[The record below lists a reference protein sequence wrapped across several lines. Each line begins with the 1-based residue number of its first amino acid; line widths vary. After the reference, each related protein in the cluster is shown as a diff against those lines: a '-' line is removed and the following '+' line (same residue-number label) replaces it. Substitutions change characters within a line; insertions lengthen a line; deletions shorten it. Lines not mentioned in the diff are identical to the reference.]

1 MTKPSTL
8 LLLAVA
14 LLAGC
19 SSTPKAPTPEQLA
32 QIEAANL
39 RTDADMS
46 LVLDKLASLNPQ
58 PIETLD
64 VATARVQPTLAD
76 AAKAV
81 LADQGVA
88 GDAAGVQ
95 AYDRSVPG
103 AAGQIPATVYTP
115 DGGGFKPVILYFHGG
130 GWVLADRKV
139 YDSSARA
146 LAKVADAVVVS
157 IDYRRAPEDR
167 FPAAADDGVAVYRW
181 LTHYARAV
189 GGDPKH
195 LALAGES
202 AGGNLALATAIAA
215 HEQGLAA
222 PKHVLA
228 IYPVTQTGSD
238 TESYTKY
245 AHAKP
250 LNAAMMPWFFN
261 QLLSDPGQKQDP
273 RLDVLHANLQG
284 LPPVTL
290 INAEVDPLRDDGAL
304 METAL
309 KTAGVN
315 VERRVYSGV
324 THEFFGLGNLVQK
337 SAQAQAYAGE
347 RLTADLH
354 RAISDTPDTPAP

>member
-1 MTKPSTL
+1 MSK
-8 LLLAVA
+8 A
-14 LLAGC
+14 LLVLLSLALAAC
-19 SSTPKAPTPEQLA
+19 SSTPKPPDPEQLA

-39 RTDADMS
+39 RTDADMAQ
-46 LVLDKLASLNPQ
+46 VLAKLASLNPQ
-58 PIETLD
+58 PIENLD
-64 VATARVQPTLAD
+64 VDTARLQPTLAD
-76 AAKAV
+76 AAKA
-81 LADQGVA
+81 LMADQGRDSDPAVL
-88 GDAAGVQ
+88 VPEVS
-95 AYDRSVPG
+95 AYDRTVPG

-115 DGGGFKPVILYFHGG
+115 PGDNYKPVILYFHGG

-146 LAKVADAVVVS
+146 LAKLADAVVVS

-181 LTHYARAV
+181 LTHYAKAV
-189 GGDPKH
+189 GGDPQH

-222 PKHVLA
+222 PKQVLA

-238 TESYTKY
+238 TESYGKY

-261 QLLSDPGQKQDP
+261 QLLADPAQKQDP

-284 LPPVTL
+284 LAPVTL

-309 KTAGVN
+309 KAAGVS

-324 THEFFGLGNLVQK
+324 THEFFGLGPLVQQA
-337 SAQAQAYAGE
+337 AQAQAYAGE
-347 RLTADLH
+347 RLKADLH
-354 RAISDTPDTPAP
+354 R

>member
-1 MTKPSTL
+1 MTKPFPL

-14 LLAGC
+14 LLAAC
-19 SSTPKAPTPEQLA
+19 SSAPKAPTPEQLA

-46 LVLDKLASLNPQ
+46 LVLNKLASLNPQ

-64 VATARVQPTLAD
+64 VATARAQPTLAD

-81 LADQGVA
+81 LVDQGA
-88 GDAAGVQ
+88 SGDIAGVQ
-95 AYDRSVPG
+95 AYDRNVPG
-103 AAGQIPATVYTP
+103 AAGQIPATVYTA
-115 DGGGFKPVILYFHGG
+115 DGGGAKPVILYFHGG

-157 IDYRRAPEDR
+157 IDYRRAPENR

-189 GGDPKH
+189 GGDPMH

-238 TESYTKY
+238 TEAYTKY
-245 AHAKP
+245 ANAKP

-261 QLLSDPGQKQDP
+261 QLLSDPAQKQDP

-309 KTAGVN
+309 KAAGVN

-347 RLTADLH
+347 RLSADLH

>member
-1 MTKPSTL
+1 MSKTL
-8 LLLAVA
+8 LA
-14 LLAGC
+14 LLTLALAAC
-19 SSTPKAPTPEQLA
+19 SSTPPPPTPEQLA

-39 RTDADMS
+39 HTDADMAQ
-46 LVLDKLASLNPQ
+46 VLDKLASLNPQ
-58 PIETLD
+58 PIENLD
-64 VATARVQPTLAD
+64 VGTARLQPTLTD
-76 AAKAV
+76 AAKA
-81 LADQGVA
+81 LMADQGRDSDPAVLA
-88 GDAAGVQ
+88 PGVS
-95 AYDRSVPG
+95 AYDRTVPG

-115 DGGGFKPVILYFHGG
+115 PGDNYKPVILYFHGG

-146 LAKVADAVVVS
+146 LAKLADAVVVS

-181 LTHYARAV
+181 LTHYAKAV
-189 GGDPKH
+189 GGDPQH

-222 PKHVLA
+222 PKQVLA

-238 TESYTKY
+238 TESYAKY

-261 QLLSDPGQKQDP
+261 QLLADPAQKQDP

-284 LPPVTL
+284 LASVTL

-309 KTAGVN
+309 KAAGVS

-324 THEFFGLGNLVQK
+324 THEFFGLGALVQQA
-337 SAQAQAYAGE
+337 AQAQAYAGE
-347 RLTADLH
+347 RLKADLH
-354 RAISDTPDTPAP
+354 R

>member
-1 MTKPSTL
+1 MIKPLVL
-8 LLLAVA
+8 LLPLVLAACASSPPA
-14 LLAGC
+14 L
-19 SSTPKAPTPEQLA
+19 TPEQLA
-32 QIEAANL
+32 QAEAANL
-39 RTDADMS
+39 RPDADMG

-58 PIETLD
+58 PIENLD
-64 VATARVQPTLAD
+64 VDTARLQPTLAD

-81 LADQGVA
+81 LADQGRDTDPATWVP
-88 GDAAGVQ
+88 GVT
-95 AYDRSVPG
+95 AYDRTVPG

-115 DGGGFKPVILYFHGG
+115 EGGTYKPVILYFHGG
-130 GWVLADRKV
+130 GWVLADRKA
-139 YDSSARA
+139 YDSSARS
-146 LAKVADAVVVS
+146 LAKLTDAVVVS

-167 FPAAADDGVAVYRW
+167 FPAAVDDGVAVYRW

-189 GGDPKH
+189 GGDPQH
-195 LALAGES
+195 LGLAGES

-238 TESYTKY
+238 TESYSKY

-250 LNAAMMPWFFN
+250 LNAAMMPWFLN
-261 QLLSDPGQKQDP
+261 QLLSDPSQKQDP

-290 INAEVDPLRDDGAL
+290 INAEIDPLRDDGAL

-309 KTAGVN
+309 KAAGVN

-324 THEFFGLGNLVQK
+324 THEFFGLGPLVEK

-347 RLTADLH
+347 RMTADLH
-354 RAISDTPDTPAP
+354 RGVSNTP